1 MSVVAYS
8 IGKAGR
14 GKTNCHNFETDSGN
28 NKSLESGP
36 CPQHYGSPDPQANY
50 RFNRSPQVTIKGK
63 KEGLEDKTKRHVPGP
78 GAHEIPSMIGRDA
91 PKFVMGGKHSK
102 SINCLPSAEVPGP
115 GTYESRNH
123 TLQAAP
129 KYSIYGRTKMG
140 TSLAVRQNGTHEKIS
155 LGLDDDVPGPG

>member
-1 MSVVAYS
+1 LEKLGEVRLTA
-8 IGKAGR
+8 I
-14 GKTNCHNFETDSGN
+14 TWILDSGN
-28 NKSLESGP
+28 NRSLESNP
-36 CPQHYGSPDPQANY
+36 SPQHYGSPDPQANY

-78 GAHEIPSMIGRDA
+78 GAHELHNLIGRDA

-115 GTYESRNH
+115 GSYESRNN

-155 LGLDDDVPGPG
+155 LGFDDEVPGPG